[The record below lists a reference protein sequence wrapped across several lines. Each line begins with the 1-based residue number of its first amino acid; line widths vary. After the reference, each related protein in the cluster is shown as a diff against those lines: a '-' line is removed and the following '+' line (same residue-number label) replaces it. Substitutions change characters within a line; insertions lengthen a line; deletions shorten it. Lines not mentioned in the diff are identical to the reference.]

1 MIVSITL
8 EDREGR
14 LWFGTKGGGVS
25 RYDPSAGSE
34 GTGKALVT
42 VTAEGDGFDG
52 YADVYIDGKFI
63 GTTDNQSR
71 TLRIDLKKGEYTIIV
86 AAEGFKPWKSKILM
100 LGTGYKQSALARLK
114 KVQEPN
120 KESP

>member
-1 MIVSITL
+1 MKFLPMIFIISIGL
-8 EDREGR
+8 CS
-14 LWFGTKGGGVS
+14 FMCGGSSQTVKLG
-25 RYDPSAGSE
+25 DCPL
-34 GTGKALVT
+34 TVT

-63 GTTDNQSR
+63 GTTDSQSR
-71 TLRIDLKKGEYTIIV
+71 TLRIDLKKGEYTVIV

-100 LGTGYKQSALARLK
+100 LGAGYKQSALARLK

-120 KESP
+120 TESPEL